1 MSSVQERS
9 GGRREAGPVALRQSD
24 YTHTNN
30 SQAGPGGILSC
41 LGFFLICSLAIIGK
55 ILIYVSIVFRIH
67 VYNNVWNV
75 LHC

>member
-41 LGFFLICSLAIIGK
+41 LGFFLICSLAFIYLFRPKAYIGLTK
-55 ILIYVSIVFRIH
+55 IQKFPYF
-67 VYNNVWNV
+67 
-75 LHC
+75 